1 MVCKLYIYHYL
12 AQHCFSSCTL
22 TISTPQAGFGNWSES
37 ERVLS
42 SQRSKKNDGTIATY
56 PDSIIARLVGSR
68 GDGIKK
74 LQDESG
80 ADTWYRILWT
90 QVIILG

>member
-1 MVCKLYIYHYL
+1 
-12 AQHCFSSCTL
+12 
-22 TISTPQAGFGNWSES
+22 
-37 ERVLS
+37 VLS

-80 ADTWYRILWT
+80 ADTWYRIRYEYPNYNDEVRHMGVSLNGGT
-90 QVIILG
+90 PKTPQNDHF